1 MSAATDHANR
11 RDQPATTTGSPV
23 PLAVAEAALLIV
35 HLSVV
40 GGFIRLYQDWS
51 FVGVLAGFTIGAHVL
66 AVTLRRRQVP
76 TAVVVAAALTG
87 AALGS
92 TWLLFPASTAY
103 WLPTGETWDL
113 AVEALRGSR
122 DRFEEVAAPAPVI
135 AGFQLA
141 AGLALYGAVWF
152 ADWAAFRLR
161 ATVEAVAPAT
171 VLFVFGAILGSG
183 RHRFTTAVAFGA
195 AVLLF
200 VACHRALRAQLDHAW
215 LAASPLAGP
224 RAVLR
229 AGAGLAVV
237 GLLGGAVIGPQLPG
251 SEAEA
256 VVRWRSD
263 TGVGGDRSTVSPI
276 VDLRK
281 RLVNQSDTVLFTVRA
296 ERRAYWRLTALD
308 VFDGRLWS
316 SSGRFSAADGRL
328 ADFDASQV
336 ETSRRNRQEFD
347 ISSLAAI
354 WAPTAF
360 KARSL
365 GTTSGGLQ
373 WDPDSST
380 LITEADTTS
389 DGLRYEVVSEAPELD
404 AVTLVDRGF
413 PIEDGVIG
421 GRHLALPADFP
432 DVASD
437 LARQVTSGADSRYEQ
452 ALALQDHFRSGY
464 TYSLA
469 VDSGNGDEALVDFLD
484 SREGYCEQFA
494 GAYAAMA
501 RSIGLP
507 ARVAVGF
514 TPGDPDPDD
523 PNLYTVRGKHAHA
536 WPEVWFPGVGWVP
549 FEPTPGRGMPDAE
562 DYTGVAAAQDET
574 VPDSTAGSST
584 TTTTTPSATSAP
596 GSSNP
601 PATAPRNTALV
612 AGIDPDDGGGPSGR
626 TQVAVGVAVLVV
638 LWLTLVLAAPLVRR
652 RGRLGRR
659 GAGRS
664 AAAVLGAWH
673 DALVPVRWLTG
684 LRPRPAETHDEFARR
699 ASVRLGQLGAD
710 LRELAALT
718 TRASWDPVGAT
729 AGDAEEAAARAAAL
743 HDAAVAYQG
752 RVDRIRR
759 RLSWREAFDQP
770 RAVTGAA

>member
-1 MSAATDHANR
+1 MKAGTDQANR
-11 RDQPATTTGSPV
+11 RGQPAATTGSQV
-23 PLAVAEAALLIV
+23 PLAVAEAALLLV

-40 GGFIRLYQDWS
+40 GGFIRLYQDRS

-66 AVTLRRRQVP
+66 AVTLRRRRVP
-76 TAVVVAAALTG
+76 TAVVVAAALAG
-87 AALGS
+87 AVLAG

-103 WLPTGETWDL
+103 WLPTRETWDL
-113 AVEALRGSR
+113 AGEALRGSR
-122 DRFEEVAAPAPVI
+122 DRFEQVAAPAPVF

-161 ATVEAVAPAT
+161 ATIEAVAPAT
-171 VLFVFGAILGSG
+171 ALFVFGAILGSG

-263 TGVGGDRSTVSPI
+263 TGVSGDRSTVSPI

-316 SSGRFSAADGRL
+316 SSGRFSAAEGRL

-347 ISSLAAI
+347 ISSLAAL

-365 GTTSGGLQ
+365 GTTSGGLR

-389 DGLRYEVVSEAPELD
+389 DGLRYEVVSEAPEVD

-452 ALALQDHFRSGY
+452 ARALQDHFRSGY

-514 TPGDPDPDD
+514 TPGDPDPED
-523 PNLYTVRGKHAHA
+523 PDLYTVRGKHAHA

-562 DYTGVAAAQDET
+562 DYTGVAEDQDET
-574 VPDSTAGSST
+574 VPDTTAETST
-584 TTTTTPSATSAP
+584 TTTTAAGGATSVPRSSAP
-596 GSSNP
+596 P
-601 PATAPRNTALV
+601 TTAPRNTAVV
-612 AGIDPDDGGGPSGR
+612 AGIEPGDGDGPSGR
-626 TQVAVGVAVLVV
+626 TQVAIGVAVLVA
-638 LWLTLVLAAPLVRR
+638 LWLTVVLAAPMMRR
-652 RGRLGRR
+652 RSRR

-664 AAAVLGAWH
+664 ASAVLGAWH
-673 DALVPVRWLTG
+673 EALAPVRWLTG

-699 ASVRLGQLGAD
+699 AGVRLGQFGPD
-710 LRELAALT
+710 LQELAALA
-718 TRASWDPVGAT
+718 TRASWDPTGAT
-729 AGDAEEAAARAAAL
+729 TAEAEEAAARTIAL
-743 HDAAVAYQG
+743 HDAAVGRQG

-770 RAVTGAA
+770 RTVAGAS